1 MPYLALNMVTI
12 TSSKRIRSGYHKRI
26 LEWLIDAGGS
36 VSDIAQAL
44 DLRVPHAS
52 LALSQL
58 RDSGDVV
65 RDDETGIRGAIHR
78 ISEKGRQRLELDAV
92 ACLEKYVREIPDNMD
107 AIVLDSNGPMLL
119 LGYANKTPPSLIQ
132 LPVDPSDFDDNG
144 DLISIGNAGVR
155 WATIRNIQPR
165 WYDIKTLEKV
175 PVQDLQST
183 GTLDDWTKSKDYLIL
198 VRAYLF
204 DFDRQWNIAPGT
216 WFSNPQISSNLP
228 GNLSEGNQLLGTV
241 LNSDYQV
248 YPNQMIY
255 ANLNSD
261 IDTALSINALS
272 KDAIVI
278 RDFSTKEKNR
288 FMPLDCI
295 DLWIRKQHPRMNKE
309 KIRTLLYSVKSFL
322 RGDSESNIPISI
334 QRAIIRDFGEC
345 NWIDEIFPRI
355 DIKYL
360 SETGAISLIEYFLNL
375 NEYDLIIEWL
385 WPTLANQE
393 IFEKLK
399 NSKRCRLLISRNN
412 DISSFVNSQLIMRSL
427 SEIGQVEL
435 MISREQSIKLELA
448 KVSDEKISVD
458 VHDMVP
464 KNASELFAAS
474 LRDDWD
480 LSLMTDMSLD
490 YQTRNGI
497 WTAIKFYPEGNEI
510 WANKI
515 ESENPLAAWI
525 ASPSK
530 YRHSRWIRIAESLSE
545 GWADLLDVTEL
556 STEEILLA
564 IANAGNDWQDT
575 AIMEIKNRY
584 ANNNELIL
592 ENKHFL
598 NVERIN
604 SWFAITVLLSSREL
618 GNEFDSTVE
627 SCLEVWLDSPRM
639 AEKILPNLFP
649 KVSLVSST
657 QQNMLNL
664 CLVASKVHP
673 KDSVLFCWGQYIQ
686 CIQNNTPFSSEQ
698 SRKFMSILPIDWWYE
713 QGYDWLKL
721 QLNSTS
727 GRNWL
732 ASKYFPWPS
741 ILCRSDGENCG
752 PPGAKELFSRKNLS
766 SDELLHIMILGEG
779 VGKKALLDT
788 YDMIFSYEQKQKLPV
803 GRIHPLA
810 CLLIRDSK
818 EWPHIGLEVLEQGDL
833 HVASLLLMRYYKECL
848 IDNQID

>member
-1 MPYLALNMVTI
+1 MPYLALNMVTS

-65 RDDETGIRGAIHR
+65 RDDDTGIRGAIHR

-204 DFDRQWNIAPGT
+204 NFDRQWNIASGT

-228 GNLSEGNQLLGTV
+228 SNLSEGNQLLGTV

-278 RDFSTKEKNR
+278 RDFSANEKNR
-288 FMPLDCI
+288 FMPLGCI
-295 DLWIRKQHPRMNKE
+295 DLWIRKLHPRMNKE

-345 NWIDEIFPRI
+345 SWIDEIFPRI
-355 DIKYL
+355 DIKYI

-385 WPTLANQE
+385 WPTLENQE

-474 LRDDWD
+474 L
-480 LSLMTDMSLD
+480 
-490 YQTRNGI
+490 G
-497 WTAIKFYPEGNEI
+497 A
-510 WANKI
+510 
-515 ESENPLAAWI
+515 
-525 ASPSK
+525 
-530 YRHSRWIRIAESLSE
+530 
-545 GWADLLDVTEL
+545 
-556 STEEILLA
+556 
-564 IANAGNDWQDT
+564 
-575 AIMEIKNRY
+575 
-584 ANNNELIL
+584 
-592 ENKHFL
+592 
-598 NVERIN
+598 
-604 SWFAITVLLSSREL
+604 
-618 GNEFDSTVE
+618 
-627 SCLEVWLDSPRM
+627 
-639 AEKILPNLFP
+639 
-649 KVSLVSST
+649 VSYTHLRAHET
-657 QQNMLNL
+657 
-664 CLVASKVHP
+664 
-673 KDSVLFCWGQYIQ
+673 
-686 CIQNNTPFSSEQ
+686 
-698 SRKFMSILPIDWWYE
+698 
-713 QGYDWLKL
+713 
-721 QLNSTS
+721 
-727 GRNWL
+727 
-732 ASKYFPWPS
+732 
-741 ILCRSDGENCG
+741 
-752 PPGAKELFSRKNLS
+752 
-766 SDELLHIMILGEG
+766 
-779 VGKKALLDT
+779 
-788 YDMIFSYEQKQKLPV
+788 
-803 GRIHPLA
+803 
-810 CLLIRDSK
+810 
-818 EWPHIGLEVLEQGDL
+818 
-833 HVASLLLMRYYKECL
+833 
-848 IDNQID
+848 